1 MTASPPAESGTP
13 ESSTPMSET
22 SRRGVPL
29 RVMSAQQELPDERD
43 FSRQNAATGGQW
55 DPRVTHQLKLNAPE
69 CEGWPL

>member
-43 FSRQNAATGGQW
+43 FWLRNAATGGQFE
-55 DPRVTHQLKLNAPE
+55 RSVHASLKLNAP
-69 CEGWPL
+69 